1 MAAPDPAYPRPQLV
15 RERWTDLCGTWQFAY
30 DDADTG
36 LDERWY
42 EEDASGPSGPFDREI
57 VVPYPPESPAS
68 GIGETGFHPVVWY
81 RRTFERPEGER
92 ILLHFGAVD
101 YEASVWV
108 NGTPRR
114 HARGRPHPV
123 LGRRHARPD
132 ERP

>member
-81 RRTFERPEGER
+81 RRTFERPDR
-92 ILLHFGAVD
+92 
-101 YEASVWV
+101 ASASCCTSARSTTRRRS
-108 NGTPRR
+108 GSTAPSSPRTRAATPRS
-114 HARGRPHPV
+114 RPMSRTP
-123 LGRRHARPD
+123 
-132 ERP
+132 